1 MAFAHICFLILK
13 KFDRNDRYNSSFK
26 RLTFPLKIVTD
37 DNDDDDDDD
46 DDDDG
51 DDDDDALFLRYD

>member
-13 KFDRNDRYNSSFK
+13 IFDRNDHYNSSFK
-26 RLTFPLKIVTD
+26 RLIFPLKIVTDDND

-46 DDDDG
+46 DDDEN
-51 DDDDDALFLRYD
+51 DALFLR